1 MEQFGGW
8 CNVGDGYGFVMKA
21 TMYQRGLS
29 IEAKAIYALLATHA
43 DAEGYCF
50 PQVETIC
57 EALEIGEDRFYRH
70 MTKLK
75 AAGLVEVTRKRNGYK
90 FSHNVYRLTDRWDI
104 SSPDF
109 PSLYNEGMMTKKS
122 SPDFTG
128 LDGASPDFQSPCGGG
143 TNIPAVNNTTINK
156 TTDKQKIYIRLLSL
170 LNEAKSKAFSKGRL
184 KMGQRAKW
192 VVDGLLD
199 EGFSESEL
207 IQRAQELAR
216 RGSKNLDWYDFEG
229 YCKQNHRR

>member
-1 MEQFGGW
+1 MERSGGW
-8 CNVGDGYGFVMKA
+8 YDMGEGYGVVLKS
-21 TMYQRGLS
+21 TMYRSGLS
-29 IEAKAIYALLATHA
+29 VEAKAIYALLATHA

-90 FSHNVYRLTDRWDI
+90 FTHNVYRLTDRCDI
-104 SSPDF
+104 SLPDF
-109 PSLYNEGMMTKKS
+109 TSPYNGGMIPQES
-122 SPDFTG
+122 YPDFTG
-128 LDGASPDFQSPCGGG
+128 FDGASPDFTSPCGGG
-143 TNIPAVNNTTINK
+143 TNIPSVNSTTINK
-156 TTDKQKIYIRLLSL
+156 TIDKQKIYMRLLSL
-170 LNEAKSKAFSKGRL
+170 LNEAKSNAFSKGRL
-184 KMGQRAKW
+184 KLGQRAKW

-199 EGFSESEL
+199 EGFSEAEL
-207 IQRAQELAR
+207 IQRAQELAK